1 MQLWDSENLAII
13 KGISEI
19 ALKEYVIEN
28 TLDGLEAEFR
38 VIEYVAMNYR
48 DKETW
53 IIKSLEDFMGL
64 FEEFTLKVEALKSNP
79 YVAHF
84 LERLGMFERNLRT
97 VIEMTDE
104 W

>member
-1 MQLWDSENLAII
+1 
-13 KGISEI
+13 
-19 ALKEYVIEN
+19 
-28 TLDGLEAEFR
+28 
-38 VIEYVAMNYR
+38 
-48 DKETW
+48 
-53 IIKSLEDFMGL
+53 MGL

-104 W
+104 WQKLQRSWMYLEPIFST